1 MFLHRWFMLGT
12 TKAPSILKF
21 KNLCKFAS
29 CVHGHTD
36 ILRKCF
42 SLTLSEIW
50 TIFIA
55 RVGDR
60 STLPFLVYAVGGP
73 LLIILHIRNWCGVR
87 LFLPCSVGPERP
99 TEDTKTAPHFHL
111 YYCII
116 GSQMPQFFFFLA

>member
-42 SLTLSEIW
+42 SLTLSEIR
-50 TIFIA
+50 TICYKA
-55 RVGDR
+55 KVGR
-60 STLPFLVYAVGGP
+60 KHSVSLLLCGGGP
-73 LLIILHIRNWCGVR
+73 LLIYSISIGCGVVASPSCFCVR
-87 LFLPCSVGPERP
+87 PERP
-99 TEDTKTAPHFHL
+99 IEVTK
-111 YYCII
+111 
-116 GSQMPQFFFFLA
+116 